1 MIGSRGIAMKTAR
14 SIVTMVTLAAVFLGL
29 VGCASQK
36 EPAEQALAS
45 IEKTLETSGAQLQ
58 KYLPERYE
66 EISGK
71 VTALRESLAVEDYG
85 AVVSGA
91 PAIAGEL
98 RRAVADS
105 AIRRAQTRVE
115 MEAEWAE
122 LVKTMPVMIESVDK
136 GIAAQAGRPP
146 KGMDREAY
154 KALVATYDAAR
165 ASWGKISESIDSA
178 NFETTVTA
186 AREAKTAITGVMDS
200 LGIKAS

>member
-1 MIGSRGIAMKTAR
+1 MKTTR
-14 SIVTMVTLAAVFLGL
+14 SSVTMVALAAVFLGL
-29 VGCASQK
+29 AGCASQK

-45 IEKTLETSGAQLQ
+45 IEKTLESSGAQLQ

-71 VTALRESLAVEDYG
+71 VAALRESLTVEDYG

-91 PAIAGEL
+91 PALADEL

-105 AIRRAQTRVE
+105 AIRRAQVQVE

-122 LVKTMPVMIESVDK
+122 LVKTMPVMIKAVDEK
-136 GIAAQAGRPP
+136 ISAQAGRPP

-178 NFETTVTA
+178 NFEATVAA

>member
-1 MIGSRGIAMKTAR
+1 MRTTR
-14 SIVTMVTLAAVFLGL
+14 STVTMVALAAAFLGIA
-29 VGCASQK
+29 GCASQK
-36 EPAEQALAS
+36 EPAEQAMAG
-45 IEKTLETSGAQLQ
+45 IEKTLESSGAQLQ

-71 VTALRESLAVEDYG
+71 VTALRESLALEDYG
-85 AVVSGA
+85 AVASSA
-91 PAIAGEL
+91 PAVADDL

-105 AIRRAQTRVE
+105 AIRRAQMRIE

-122 LVKTMPVMIESVDK
+122 LVKTMPALIEAVDRK
-136 GIAAQAGRPP
+136 IAAQGRRPP
-146 KGMDREAY
+146 KGMDRDAY
-154 KALVATYDAAR
+154 KSLVTTYDAAR

-178 NFETTVTA
+178 NFEATVAA

>member
-1 MIGSRGIAMKTAR
+1 MKTAR
-14 SIVTMVTLAAVFLGL
+14 SSVTMVALAAVFLGL
-29 VGCASQK
+29 AGCASQK

-45 IEKTLETSGAQLQ
+45 IEKTLESSGAQLQ
-58 KYLPERYE
+58 KYLPERHE

-71 VTALRESLAVEDYG
+71 VAALRESFTREDYG

-91 PAIAGEL
+91 PALADEL

-105 AIRRAQTRVE
+105 AIRRAQVKVE
-115 MEAEWAE
+115 MEAEWTE

-136 GIAAQAGRPP
+136 RIAAQAGRPP

-165 ASWGKISESIDSA
+165 ASWGKISEAIDSS
-178 NFETTVTA
+178 NFEATGTA

>member
-1 MIGSRGIAMKTAR
+1 MKTTR
-14 SIVTMVTLAAVFLGL
+14 SSVTMVALAAVFLGL
-29 VGCASQK
+29 AGCASQK

-45 IEKTLETSGAQLQ
+45 IEKTLESSGAQLQ

-66 EISGK
+66 EISSK
-71 VTALRESLAVEDYG
+71 VAALRESLTVEDYG

-91 PAIAGEL
+91 PALADEL

-105 AIRRAQTRVE
+105 AIRRAQVKIE

-122 LVKTMPVMIESVDK
+122 LVKTMPVMIKAVDEK
-136 GIAAQAGRPP
+136 ISAQAGRPP

-165 ASWGKISESIDSA
+165 ASWGNISESIDSA
-178 NFETTVTA
+178 NFEASVTA
-186 AREAKTAITGVMDS
+186 AREAKTAITGVTDS

>member
-1 MIGSRGIAMKTAR
+1 MRTTR
-14 SIVTMVTLAAVFLGL
+14 STVTMVALAAAFLGFA
-29 VGCASQK
+29 GCASQK
-36 EPAEQALAS
+36 EPAEQAMAG
-45 IEKTLETSGAQLQ
+45 IEKTLESSGAQLQ

-71 VTALRESLAVEDYG
+71 VTALRESLALEDYG
-85 AVVSGA
+85 AVASSA
-91 PAIAGEL
+91 PAVADDL

-105 AIRRAQTRVE
+105 AIRRAQMRIE

-122 LVKTMPVMIESVDK
+122 LVKTMPALIEAVDRK
-136 GIAAQAGRPP
+136 IAAQGRRPP

-154 KALVATYDAAR
+154 KSLVATYDAAR

-178 NFETTVTA
+178 NFEATVAA